1 MKFIYIILLLWYA
14 ICVFDQKMRLFC
26 ASKGTV
32 MAYLDDNNENLYTQG
47 DPLENLDKELA
58 ELQASLD
65 ELYGMTDNYTEEALS
80 ETNNR
85 LRSPRRRQAADFS
98 R

>member
-14 ICVFDQKMRLFC
+14 ICVFDQKNAPFC

-32 MAYLDDNNENLYTQG
+32 MAYLDDNNESLYTQG
-47 DPLENLDKELA
+47 NPLENLDKELA

-65 ELYGMTDNYTEEALS
+65 ELYGMTDPDTEKTVEK
-80 ETNNR
+80 
-85 LRSPRRRQAADFS
+85 S